1 MAKFLR
7 PFGPTIYHGRLAE
20 DEISFLQ
27 EVAKTTRQARNNV
40 GKRLVGNIKDQMGCF
55 LKSKKESDK
64 FYGILY
70 PHLFEYFKYESDR
83 RSNGE
88 APIPHAVEL
97 DYGNGPWINFQQ
109 AGEFN
114 PAHGHTG
121 EVSSVVYIDV
131 PAPILEEKITDHSGK
146 PDAPGQI
153 EFLYGSDVMNSFGG
167 KTMSVKT
174 GDILLFHSKLRH
186 TVYPFRSDVTRISMS
201 FNINK
206 YKLLIKQESK

>member
-1 MAKFLR
+1 MAVFLR
-7 PFGPTIYHGRLAE
+7 PFGPTIYHGRLTQ

-27 EVAKTTRQARNNV
+27 EVAKTTRQARNNI
-40 GKRLVGNIKDQMGCF
+40 GIHLVGNIKDQMGCF
-55 LKSKKESDK
+55 LRSKKESDK
-64 FYGILY
+64 FYDILY

-88 APIPHAVEL
+88 APIPNSVEL

-114 PAHGHTG
+114 PSHGHTG

-131 PAPILEEKITDHSGK
+131 PDPILEEKITDQSGYA
-146 PDAPGQI
+146 DAPGQI
-153 EFLYGSDVMNSFGG
+153 EFLYGSDVLGSFGG

-206 YKLLIKQESK
+206 YKLLY